1 MKIARRNLVPPDKNN
16 ISIYAINYE
25 YRLIWYMQSRPQPWL
40 PFFFF
45 CSLLLVHTF
54 GLQGTTATTFFGGE
68 RPNCQKQ
75 NKAFCRITRVY
86 SCTRQWFYCGPVKK
100 VMIWLSVQ
108 FAAQTFSHS
117 ENVKWQPVSQICHW
131 EQQAIASDWS
141 EWQQW
146 LTRAKADWH
155 NHICR
160 GLEISFIIIFPSLH
174 HTWHLSLTPP
184 TT

>member
-1 MKIARRNLVPPDKNN
+1 MKTGGSSFDFSKIALFPLDWKHTAQSALNN
-16 ISIYAINYE
+16 IAPSIN
-25 YRLIWYMQSRPQPWL
+25 L
-40 PFFFF
+40 
-45 CSLLLVHTF
+45 TF
-54 GLQGTTATTFFGGE
+54 YFS
-68 RPNCQKQ
+68 CQKQ

-160 GLEISFIIIFPSLH
+160 RLKISFIIIFPSLH
-174 HTWHLSLTPP
+174 HTWYLSLLRHLRHRCEIFQQV
-184 TT
+184 